1 MRSNNMCANLI
12 SYFIDVESNCVHCLV
27 TFWPSENRTWAT
39 HERSFKYHHATRIS
53 SSLWRWWRS
62 VIQMPQNIS
71 YSQETASPAGD
82 SWITL
87 FLCCCLLCA
96 FAFEW
101 QFPVDQRTNA
111 WPYSFI
117 PSACKS
123 VQNDRFLA
131 ICYAVCW
138 WSLLVQ
144 NYEELTLANSFV
156 SRNKQSYEVSVV
168 AAEGRLFPEWTLWT
182 YPFSVT
188 IFTFSGNSF
197 LVTTKYKIYMLCT
210 PINHAL

>member
-1 MRSNNMCANLI
+1 MSDTWKIFQIPSCHKNFLEFMAVMKICNSNATKQVIHKRQRRLLVI
-12 SYFIDVESNCVHCLV
+12 RGLLYFYVVVYCVHLHL
-27 TFWPSENRTWAT
+27 ND
-39 HERSFKYHHATRIS
+39 
-53 SSLWRWWRS
+53 SSLLTKG
-62 VIQMPQNIS
+62 QMR
-71 YSQETASPAGD
+71 D
-82 SWITL
+82 LTL
-87 FLCCCLLCA
+87 YF
-96 FAFEW
+96 
-101 QFPVDQRTNA
+101 
-111 WPYSFI
+111 